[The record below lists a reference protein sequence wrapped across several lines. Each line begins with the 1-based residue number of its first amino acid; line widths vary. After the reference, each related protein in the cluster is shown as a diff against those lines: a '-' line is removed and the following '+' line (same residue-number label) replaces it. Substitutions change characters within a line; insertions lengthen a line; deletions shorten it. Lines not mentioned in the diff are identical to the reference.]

1 MKHNK
6 ADDVDGWLV
15 IDKPRGMGST
25 QVVGKT
31 RYLMHAN
38 KNGHTGTLDP
48 FATGVL
54 PIAFGEATKLVP
66 FVTDGEKEYEFVVE
80 WGAAT
85 DTGDVEGEIIA
96 TSDKI
101 PNRTEILAAIP
112 HFIGKIKQIPPI
124 YSAIKINGQ
133 EAYKLARKGQTVEM
147 PTREIEIYALE
158 LLEEREKNAKFK
170 VRCSKGTY
178 VRTLGAD
185 LAEYLGS
192 KGYLSEL
199 RRTKCGNFSIKHT
212 ILLDYLEK
220 VEYID
225 KRRESLL
232 PIETSLRDIAEIA
245 VSAEDARKLSMGQG
259 LSPKNYPAVLPTELA
274 AVKFHNCLI
283 ALVRVDE
290 RKISPIRVFHNIIKK
305 EITDVDYK

>member
-6 ADDVDGWLV
+6 ADDIDGWLI
-15 IDKPRGMGST
+15 IDKPRGMTST

-31 RYLMHAN
+31 RYLLHAN

-66 FVTDGEKEYEFVVE
+66 FVTAGEKEYEFVLQ
-80 WGAAT
+80 WGAQT
-85 DTGDVEGEIIA
+85 DTGDIEGKIIA

-101 PNRTEILAAIP
+101 PNRAEILAAIP
-112 HFIGKIKQIPPI
+112 HFIGEITQIPPM

-133 EAYKLARKGQTVEM
+133 EAYKLARKGQTIDM
-147 PTREIEIYALE
+147 PERKITIYALE
-158 LLEEREKNAKFK
+158 LLAEYAKSAKFR

-185 LAEYLGS
+185 LARYLGS
-192 KGYLSEL
+192 EGYLSEL
-199 RRTKCGNFSIKHT
+199 RRTKCGNFSINHT
-212 ILLDYLEK
+212 ILLDSLEK

-232 PIETSLRDIAEIA
+232 PLKTSLRDIAEIA

-259 LSPKNYPAVLPTELA
+259 LSPKNYEGLKPTDLA
-274 AVKFHNCLI
+274 AALFHNCLI

-305 EITDVDYK
+305 EISDVDNK

>member
-31 RYLMHAN
+31 RYLLHAN

-80 WGAAT
+80 WGATT
-85 DTGDVEGEIIA
+85 DTGDTEGKIIA

-101 PNRTEILAAIP
+101 PNRAEILAAIP
-112 HFIGKIKQIPPI
+112 HFIGKIKQIPPM

-158 LLEEREKNAKFK
+158 LLEEREKSAKFK

-305 EITDVDYK
+305 EI

>member
-31 RYLMHAN
+31 RYLLHAN

-85 DTGDVEGEIIA
+85 DTGDIEGKIIT

-101 PNRTEILAAIP
+101 PNRAEILAAIP
-112 HFIGKIKQIPPI
+112 HFIGTITQIPPM

-147 PTREIEIYALE
+147 PAREIEIYALE
-158 LLEEREKNAKFK
+158 LLEEREKSAKFK
-170 VRCSKGTY
+170 VQCSKGTY

-185 LAEYLGS
+185 MAEYLGS
-192 KGYLSEL
+192 CGYLSEL
-199 RRTKCGNFSIKHT
+199 RRTKCGNFSINDT
-212 ILLDYLEK
+212 ILLDSLEK
-220 VEYID
+220 TEYIEQ
-225 KRRESLL
+225 RRKSLL
-232 PIETSLRDIAEIA
+232 PMETSLRDIAEIA

-259 LSPKNYPAVLPTELA
+259 LSPKNYSTVLPTELA

-305 EITDVDYK
+305 EI

>member
-6 ADDVDGWLV
+6 SDDVDGWLV

-31 RYLMHAN
+31 RYLLHAN

-85 DTGDVEGEIIA
+85 DTGDIEGKIIT

-101 PNRTEILAAIP
+101 PNRAEILAAIP
-112 HFIGKIKQIPPI
+112 HFIGKITQIPPM

-147 PTREIEIYALE
+147 PAREIEIYALE
-158 LLEEREKNAKFK
+158 LLEEREKSAKFK
-170 VRCSKGTY
+170 VQCSKGTY

-185 LAEYLGS
+185 MAEYLGS
-192 KGYLSEL
+192 CGYLSEL
-199 RRTKCGNFSIKHT
+199 RRTKCGNFSINDT
-212 ILLDYLEK
+212 ILLDSLEK
-220 VEYID
+220 TEYIEQ
-225 KRRESLL
+225 RRKSLL
-232 PIETSLRDIAEIA
+232 PMETSLRDIAEIA

-259 LSPKNYPAVLPTELA
+259 LSPKNYSTVLPTELA

-305 EITDVDYK
+305 EI

>member
-6 ADDVDGWLV
+6 ADDIDGWLV

-31 RYLMHAN
+31 RYLLHAN

-80 WGAAT
+80 WGKAT
-85 DTGDVEGEIIA
+85 DTGDTEGKIIA

-101 PNRTEILAAIP
+101 PNREEILATIP
-112 HFIGKIKQIPPI
+112 HFIGKIKQIPPM
-124 YSAIKINGQ
+124 YSAIKINGR
-133 EAYKLARKGQTVEM
+133 EAYKLARQGQTVAM
-147 PTREIEIYALE
+147 PEREIEIYELE
-158 LLEEREKNAKFK
+158 LLEEYTKSAKFR

-185 LAEYLGS
+185 MAKYLGS
-192 KGYLSEL
+192 EGYLSEL
-199 RRTKCGNFSIKHT
+199 RRTKCGNFSLKST
-212 ILLDYLEK
+212 ILLDSLEK

-225 KRRESLL
+225 KRRKLLL

-259 LSPKNYPAVLPTELA
+259 LSPKSYPTVKPTELA
-274 AVKFHNCLI
+274 AAMFCNCLI
-283 ALVRVDE
+283 ALVRIDE
-290 RKISPIRVFHNIIKK
+290 RKISPVRVFHNIIKK
-305 EITDVDYK
+305 ELTDVDNK

>member
-1 MKHNK
+1 MKRNR
-6 ADDVDGWLV
+6 ADNVDGWLV
-15 IDKPRGMGST
+15 IDKPKGMGST

-80 WGAAT
+80 WGAQT
-85 DTGDVEGEIIA
+85 DTGDTEGKIIA
-96 TSDKI
+96 TADKI
-101 PNRTEILAAIP
+101 PNREEILAALP
-112 HFIGKIKQIPPI
+112 HFIGKITQIPPM

-133 EAYKLARKGQTVEM
+133 EAYKLARKGQIVEM
-147 PTREIEIYALE
+147 PERKIEIYALE
-158 LLEEREKNAKFK
+158 LLAQYEKSAKFR

-185 LAEYLGS
+185 MAEFLGS

-199 RRTKCGNFSIKHT
+199 RRTKCGNFSLSDT
-212 ILLDYLEK
+212 ILLDSLEK
-220 VEYID
+220 VEYIEQ
-225 KRRESLL
+225 RRKSLL

-259 LSPKNYPAVLPTELA
+259 LSPKNFVGVKPTETA
-274 AVKFHNCLI
+274 AAMFNNCLI
-283 ALVRVDE
+283 ALVRIDE
-290 RKISPIRVFHNIIKK
+290 RKISPIRVFNNVIKK
-305 EITDVDYK
+305 EISDVDY

>member
-15 IDKPRGMGST
+15 IDKPKGMGST

-31 RYLMHAN
+31 RWLMHAN

-66 FVTDGEKEYEFVVE
+66 FVMNGDKEYEFVVE
-80 WGAAT
+80 WGAQT
-85 DTGDVEGEIIA
+85 DTGDTEGKIIA

-101 PNRTEILAAIP
+101 PNRAEILAAIE
-112 HFIGKIKQIPPI
+112 HFVGKITQVPPM
-124 YSAIKINGQ
+124 YSAIKINGT
-133 EAYKLARKGQTVEM
+133 EAYKMARKGQTVDM
-147 PTREIEIYALE
+147 PAREIEIYTLE
-158 LLEEREKNAKFK
+158 LLEEYAKSAKFR

-185 LAEYLGS
+185 MAEYLGS

-199 RRTKCGNFSIKHT
+199 RRTKCGNFSLKQK
-212 ILLDYLEK
+212 ILLDSLEK
-220 VEYID
+220 MEYVEE
-225 KRRESLL
+225 RRKSIL

-259 LSPKNYPAVLPTELA
+259 LSPKDYAGVKPTDVA
-274 AVKFHNCLI
+274 AAMFHNCLI

-305 EITDVDYK
+305 EITDVDNK

>member
-1 MKHNK
+1 M
-6 ADDVDGWLV
+6 
-15 IDKPRGMGST
+15 
-25 QVVGKT
+25 
-31 RYLMHAN
+31 
-38 KNGHTGTLDP
+38 
-48 FATGVL
+48 
-54 PIAFGEATKLVP
+54 
-66 FVTDGEKEYEFVVE
+66 
-80 WGAAT
+80 
-85 DTGDVEGEIIA
+85 
-96 TSDKI
+96 
-101 PNRTEILAAIP
+101 
-112 HFIGKIKQIPPI
+112 

-147 PTREIEIYALE
+147 PAREIEIYALE
-158 LLEEREKNAKFK
+158 LLEEREKSAKFK